1 MSSSATPV
9 MPFIAVKAVIT
20 QLCQNLSVTAAD
32 NMPQLH
38 EYPKYLKAHKDELIK
53 DKELKET
60 IFSARRAVEK
70 KYRTDVSKQPIHKV
84 LKTITGWVQSE
95 RHSVEVVPPA
105 SAPTGPRRET
115 SITRSKGK
123 ARALKKSPA
132 IVDSGSESEDGEP
145 DKIPQM
151 SLFCALTDSI
161 LKVSI
166 NDDNLK
172 LAPSK
177 TAKPSK
183 GKPVDAVAGE
193 KRKESSKDEPSACF
207 HCGGNDHSLLDCT
220 ASGAAAISKRYY
232 KDSDPHEY
240 YSSHTRGGSDRW
252 ASTALGLVSTVSG
265 EGGNAALSEALR
277 LTPQGMALDGLRIE
291 SPEHL
296 ARLENT
302 VLGDLVVLHHT
313 IFSAERQ

>member
-9 MPFIAVKAVIT
+9 MPFVAVKAVIT

-38 EYPKYLKAHKDELIK
+38 EYTKYLEAHKDELIK

-70 KYRTDVSKQPIHKV
+70 KYRTDASKQPIHKV

-95 RHSVEVVPPA
+95 RHSVEAVPPA
-105 SAPTGPRRET
+105 SAPTGPHPHY
-115 SITRSKGK
+115 SQQGK

-145 DKIPQM
+145 DKVADPSDSESDSVKVRFFLLDSSDV
-151 SLFCALTDSI
+151 SLPRLTDGI
-161 LKVSI
+161 LKIGSFQ
-166 NDDNLK
+166 DCE
-172 LAPSK
+172 AFQGQAS
-177 TAKPSK
+177 
-183 GKPVDAVAGE
+183 DAVAGE

-220 ASGAAAISKRYY
+220 ASGAAAVSKRYY
-232 KDSDPHEY
+232 KDSDRDSKRSRHSFPHPSAREY
-240 YSSHTRGGSDRW
+240 YSSRTRGGSDRR

-265 EGGNAALSEALR
+265 RAEML
-277 LTPQGMALDGLRIE
+277 P
-291 SPEHL
+291 L
-296 ARLENT
+296 ARLFAR
-302 VLGDLVVLHHT
+302 LHGDGPGWSSHRV
-313 IFSAERQ
+313 A